1 MFQNGKTGKP
11 RTGES
16 QKEKKVFGKRE
27 NAEREKLP
35 EENSFPKRENGKTQN
50 GRLPEEKKSFP
61 TRQNG
66 KNTERR
72 GSLAVV
78 RKKFKTA
85 KHKTRVSQ

>member
-50 GRLPEEKKSFP
+50 GRLPEEKKVFQHGK
-61 TRQNG
+61 TAKTQN
-66 KNTERR
+66 